1 MNEKGKI
8 LVLCGLTL
16 LLISIL
22 YVKFEQKGN
31 AVSPYGNLDL
41 SGKVNAPEFEG
52 GRGWLNVER
61 PLSLRKGFERQSCPG
76 GFLDLLLHQL
86 SSYSA

>member
-8 LVLCGLTL
+8 LLCGLTL

-31 AVSPYGNLDL
+31 AESIWESL
-41 SGKVNAPEFEG
+41 SGKVNAPEFEVAEAG
-52 GRGWLNVER
+52 LMWNALE
-61 PLSLRKGFERQSCPG
+61 FT
-76 GFLDLLLHQL
+76 
-86 SSYSA
+86 